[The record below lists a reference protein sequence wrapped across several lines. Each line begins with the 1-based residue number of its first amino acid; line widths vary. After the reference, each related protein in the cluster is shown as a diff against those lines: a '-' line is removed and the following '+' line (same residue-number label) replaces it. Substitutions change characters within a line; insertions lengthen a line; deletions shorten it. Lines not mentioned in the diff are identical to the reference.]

1 MHEHNTQVTPQK
13 CVNKSGIKCKNESF
27 AILEE
32 EFDRY
37 NWFLQINESDHI
49 VFKSPTSDYDYYEIN
64 VDKTKIDVIVPLKKT
79 IYKYKTSFNSSL
91 QACEYIEMHLDD
103 FINS

>member
-13 CVNKSGIKCKNESF
+13 CVNKSGIKCKNKSF

-32 EFDRY
+32 DFDRY

-64 VDKTKIDVIVPLKKT
+64 VDNTKINVIVPLKKT
-79 IYKYKTSFNSSL
+79 TYKYKTSFNSYV